1 MTEPQSGPQ
10 TDGGTTVT
18 ATTVTDSEGESATA
32 SGRRTQVALA
42 TRQVGSLAAT
52 EVRLGLRRR
61 WAVILVGLFAAFGML
76 VLTFAGSAPGTAGF
90 ERTAASLAMLAVY
103 VVPLAALAY
112 GYDAVVGPA
121 ESGWLEVL
129 SALPVTRTRILAGMT
144 LGRGV
149 VLVGGVAL
157 GFLIP
162 GAILVSEY
170 GPSTVPALAT
180 LLLAAAALGLAFLA
194 VAVALSTL
202 VREKTHALGAALL
215 AWVWFVLVHDL
226 LALGV
231 VAAFDLSAGA
241 VTALVLAN
249 PTSVYRVLVLGE
261 LGAGG
266 TGGFASVLSA
276 SGLSSGLLAVALAA
290 WVAVPL
296 AAAALL
302 VRWRGTIAAT

>member
-1 MTEPQSGPQ
+1 MTEPQSDPQ
-10 TDGGTTVT
+10 TDGGATVT
-18 ATTVTDSEGESATA
+18 AATATNSESESATA
-32 SGRRTQVALA
+32 SGLRTRAALA

-52 EVRLGLRRR
+52 EIRLGLRRR

-76 VLTFAGSAPGTAGF
+76 VLTFAGSAPGPAGF

-103 VVPLAALAY
+103 VVPLTALAY

-121 ESGWLEVL
+121 ESGWMEVL
-129 SALPVTRTRILAGMT
+129 SALPVTRTRILAGT
-144 LGRGV
+144 ALGRGV

-162 GAILVSEY
+162 GGILVSEY

-276 SGLSSGLLAVALAA
+276 AGLSTGLLAVTLAA

-296 AAAALL
+296 VAAAVL

>member
-1 MTEPQSGPQ
+1 MSDRRS
-10 TDGGTTVT
+10 DGGTTV
-18 ATTVTDSEGESATA
+18 ASPGVTEQENDSASV
-32 SGRRTQVALA
+32 SGRRSRLALA

-61 WAVILVGLFAAFGML
+61 WGVILVGLFTAFGML
-76 VLTFAGSAPGTAGF
+76 VLTFAGSAPGPAGF
-90 ERTAASLAMLAVY
+90 ERIAASLATLSVY

-121 ESGWLEVL
+121 DSGWLEVV
-129 SALPVTRTRILAGMT
+129 SALPVTRTRILVGTA

-157 GFLIP
+157 GSVVP

-170 GPSTVPALAT
+170 GPGTWPVLAT
-180 LLLAAAALGLAFLA
+180 VLLAAAALGLAFLS

-202 VREKTHALGAALL
+202 VREKTHALGVALL

-226 LALGV
+226 LALGIA
-231 VAAFDLSAGA
+231 AAFDLSAGG

-249 PTSVYRVLVLGE
+249 PASVYRVLALGE

-266 TGGFASVLSA
+266 TGGFASILSA
-276 SGLSSGLLAVALAA
+276 TGLSTGLLAVALVA
-290 WVAVPL
+290 WIVVPVV
-296 AAAALL
+296 AAAVL

>member
-1 MTEPQSGPQ
+1 
-10 TDGGTTVT
+10 
-18 ATTVTDSEGESATA
+18 
-32 SGRRTQVALA
+32 
-42 TRQVGSLAAT
+42 
-52 EVRLGLRRR
+52 
-61 WAVILVGLFAAFGML
+61 
-76 VLTFAGSAPGTAGF
+76 
-90 ERTAASLAMLAVY
+90 MLAVY

-129 SALPVTRTRILAGMT
+129 SALPVTRTRILAGTT

-170 GPSTVPALAT
+170 GTSTVPALAT

-202 VREKTHALGAALL
+202 VREKTHALGVALL

-231 VAAFDLSAGA
+231 VAAFDLSEGA

-276 SGLSSGLLAVALAA
+276 AGLSTRLLAVALAA
-290 WVAVPL
+290 WVVVPVV
-296 AAAALL
+296 AAAAL